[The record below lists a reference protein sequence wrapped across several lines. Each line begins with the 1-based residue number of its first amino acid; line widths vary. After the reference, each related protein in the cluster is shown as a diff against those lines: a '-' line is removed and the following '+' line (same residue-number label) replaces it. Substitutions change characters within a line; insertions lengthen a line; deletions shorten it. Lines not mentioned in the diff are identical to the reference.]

1 MRPRPSKSLDLGL
14 KFRGFLRSRLAF
26 SSDFE
31 GFRGRGWLK
40 SSRIFWGYTSKNPQ
54 KSRQGW
60 GHECWGFSRIPRE
73 TSKKWL
79 ILFIKTEVFRGSLK
93 NRPIYKSE
101 VFSRVALEASK
112 FEAETSK
119 GFFSWGVF
127 EGYPRKTLPLEGF
140 SRLNLKKPS
149 IFEARPRVWFSRILT
164 TLIPTPRTPI
174 SSQKIK
180 IITNNRPEQISSIS
194 FLTMFKIFVMEQ
206 MDRAISS

>member
-60 GHECWGFSRIPRE
+60 GHECWGFSRIPRK

-79 ILFIKTEVFRGSLK
+79 ILFINTEVFRGSSK

-127 EGYPRKTLPLEGF
+127 EGYPRKALPLEGF
-140 SRLNLKKPS
+140 SRLNLEKPS

-164 TLIPTPRTPI
+164 TLVWALAVCRLFY
-174 SSQKIK
+174 SQG
-180 IITNNRPEQISSIS
+180 SIGPN
-194 FLTMFKIFVMEQ
+194 V
-206 MDRAISS
+206 